1 MQPKHFATNTTQY
14 SRTNMSKK
22 YEPPFRRGDNSTAT
36 NSHASFPST
45 NFYRSFDR
53 TVNNK
58 DTPFENGR
66 SMQSTQSTQS
76 TQSMPSS
83 RKPYS
88 DRFRQDTIRPTHP
101 QILTEDEFPA
111 LMGKA
116 VARKA
121 IAGKATVEKA
131 TVEKAT
137 VEKATTE
144 QSSDKPKKPTFAELA
159 SEWTKKVQEQKAKED
174 AERAEAEE
182 IAAKAK
188 AAEDKLE
195 RELLRM
201 LTSNINRLSV
211 SQKRKHG
218 DLGPWNDKE
227 LDIGCANSDHSEDEP
242 YNSND
247 DQVYEEE
254 EDEEDEEEDADA
266 FWNYRRNKNEMY

>member
-36 NSHASFPST
+36 DSHASFPST
-45 NFYRSFDR
+45 NFHRSFDR

-66 SMQSTQSTQS
+66 SM
-76 TQSMPSS
+76 PSS

-88 DRFRQDTIRPTHP
+88 DRFRQDTVRPTHP

-116 VARKA
+116 VA
-121 IAGKATVEKA
+121 GKAVVEKA

-137 VEKATTE
+137 VEKATAE